1 MKFVK
6 AKELVIMTLLIESVK
21 VEKKPNVIAQK
32 VMTKP
37 PIHLWP
43 DPSQKRNLYQSQ
55 NEVLKHNTFATIVEF
70 KDILGQISTSFKHWK
85 MQVLKGQKDKE
96 MARGTTSNQK
106 DEKSIL
112 VLVMWWRW

>member
-32 VMTKP
+32 DMTKP

-55 NEVLKHNTFATIVEF
+55 KKVLKHNTFATIVEF
-70 KDILGQISTSFKHWK
+70 EDILGQISISFKH
-85 MQVLKGQKDKE
+85 
-96 MARGTTSNQK
+96 
-106 DEKSIL
+106 
-112 VLVMWWRW
+112 